1 MLNLSFRGEE
11 SSSSIGILD
20 DTVGLSA
27 KMMESISLVD
37 VTHECKSG
45 TGSIAG
51 RKGFG
56 LASAGLRRVVGVFCH
71 QTNVQE
77 WEEQ

>member
-11 SSSSIGILD
+11 SPRSIGSLD

-37 VTHECKSG
+37 VKRECKSG

-56 LASAGLRRVVGVFCH
+56 LASAGLRRIVGVFRH

-77 WEEQ
+77 WEQ

>member
-11 SSSSIGILD
+11 SPRSSGSLD

-37 VTHECKSG
+37 VKRECKSG

-56 LASAGLRRVVGVFCH
+56 LASAGLRRIVGVFRH

-77 WEEQ
+77 WEQ